1 MTRAFASNDT
11 PVPESTLN
19 ELFFESVDRHRNRVA
34 FQRMPAEGVLED
46 ITFAETL
53 DVVTRI
59 AASFDA
65 SGIEKGDRVAILSE
79 NRPEWAFVDYG
90 CLCACVV
97 PVPVYP
103 TLSASQVAYLL
114 EDSGTRM
121 VFVSDTGQM
130 EKALA
135 AAEKCPQDITVVVFD
150 EDGALPGSVL
160 SWDAFLE
167 RGHSVAARWTEQTL
181 REFALSVDPHDVA
194 TILYTS
200 GTTGAPKGVM
210 LTHNNIASN
219 VRAGRMV
226 LEVSE
231 ADNTVSFLPLSH
243 ILQRMCDYLFMWVGC
258 RIAYPREIQT
268 LVDDLKVIRPTVVV
282 SVPRIYEKIY
292 NGIMA
297 AQGVKKV
304 LVGWAVGVADRAA
317 TERLAGREISG
328 LLALQYRIADRLV
341 FSKVKAAVG
350 GRIRF
355 FVSGGGPLA
364 PALNRFF
371 YSIGLT
377 ILEGYGLTETSP
389 VTNVN
394 TEEDFRIGAVGKPVP
409 GTEVRIADDG
419 EILIRG
425 PQVMKGYFNAQEATA
440 AVIDDDGWFATGDIG
455 EIDDD
460 GFLYITDRKKDIIV
474 TAGGKNIA
482 PQPIENRLK
491 THPLVEQAV
500 IVGDRR
506 RYPSLLVVPDFE
518 ALERWADGQG
528 IRWESREELVRAPEV
543 VAHMERETLGALE
556 DLARYERPKKLALLS
571 EELTVENGFLTPTL
585 KVKRREI
592 QERLEDVIDGLYE
605 HEPFDSTDAND

>member
-1 MTRAFASNDT
+1 MTRTSASNDT
-11 PVPESTLN
+11 PVPDSTLN
-19 ELFFESVDRHRNRVA
+19 ELFFESVDRHAGLVA
-34 FQRMPAEGVLED
+34 FQRMPAEGSLED
-46 ITFAETL
+46 ISFDEAL
-53 DVVTRI
+53 SVVRSVV
-59 AASFDA
+59 ASLDA
-65 SGIEKGDRVAILSE
+65 SGIERGDRVAILAE

-90 CLCACVV
+90 CLCAAVI
-97 PVPVYP
+97 PVPIYP
-103 TLSASQVAYLL
+103 TLTAGQIAYLL
-114 EDSGTRM
+114 EDSGARV
-121 VFVSDTGQM
+121 VFASSREQVD
-130 EKALA
+130 KALEA
-135 AAEKCPQDITVVVFD
+135 AGGCPQDVTVVGFD
-150 EDGALPGSVL
+150 P
-160 SWDAFLE
+160 DASEPEGVVAWPDFLAWGDE
-167 RGHSVAARWTEQTL
+167 RSRAWTDEEF
-181 REFALSVDPHDVA
+181 RERALSVEPGDVA

-200 GTTGAPKGVM
+200 GTTGKPKGVM

-219 VRAGRMV
+219 VRASRMA

-243 ILQRMCDYLFMWVGC
+243 ILQRMVDYLFLWVGC
-258 RIAYPREIQT
+258 RIAYPRDIHT

-297 AQGVKKV
+297 SRGIKKV
-304 LVGWAVGVADRAA
+304 LVVWASGVADRVADD
-317 TERLAGREISG
+317 RLAGREPTG
-328 LLALQYRIADRLV
+328 LLALQYRLADRLV
-341 FSKVKAAVG
+341 FRKVKAAVG
-350 GRIRF
+350 GRLRF

-394 TEEDFRIGAVGKPVP
+394 TLEDFRIGTVGKPLP

-425 PQVMKGYFNAQEATA
+425 PQVMKGYFNDPEATRD
-440 AVIDDDGWFATGDIG
+440 VIDDEGWFATGDIG
-455 EIDDD
+455 EIDDE
-460 GFLYITDRKKDIIV
+460 GFLSITDRKKDIIV

-491 THPLVEQAV
+491 THRLVEQAV

-506 RYPSLLVVPDFE
+506 KYSSLLVVPDFE
-518 ALERWADGQG
+518 ALEEWARQKGLSWNG
-528 IRWESREELVRAPEV
+528 REELVRHPDV
-543 VAHMERETLGALE
+543 VAHMERETLGTLD
-556 DLARYERPKKLALLS
+556 DLASYERPKKLALLP

-592 QERLEDVIDGLYE
+592 QERMADVIDGLYE
-605 HEPFDSTDAND
+605 EEPADATDA

>member
-1 MTRAFASNDT
+1 MTRTSASNDT
-11 PVPESTLN
+11 PVPESTLT
-19 ELFFESVDRHRNRVA
+19 ELFFDSVDRHAGLVA

-46 ITFAETL
+46 ISFEEALSIVRGVVASL
-53 DVVTRI
+53 DVT
-59 AASFDA
+59 
-65 SGIEKGDRVAILSE
+65 GIERGERVAILAE

-90 CLCACVV
+90 CLCAAVI
-97 PVPVYP
+97 PVPIYP
-103 TLSASQVAYLL
+103 SLTASQITYLL
-114 EDSGTRM
+114 ENSGARV
-121 VFVSDTGQM
+121 VFASSREQVD
-130 EKALA
+130 KAIEA
-135 AAEKCPQDITVVVFD
+135 AGGCSQDVTVVAFD
-150 EDGALPGSVL
+150 PDGSAVDGVVAWP
-160 SWDAFLE
+160 DFLARGRE
-167 RGHSVAARWTEQTL
+167 REQAWTDEEF
-181 REFALSVDPHDVA
+181 RERALSVEPGDVA

-200 GTTGAPKGVM
+200 GTTGQPKGVM

-219 VRAGRMV
+219 VRASRMV

-258 RIAYPREIQT
+258 RIAYPRDIHT

-297 AQGVKKV
+297 SRGIKKV
-304 LVGWAVGVADRAA
+304 LLDWASGVADRVADD
-317 TERLAGREISG
+317 RLAGREPTG
-328 LLALQYRIADRLV
+328 LLGLQYRLADKLV
-341 FSKVKAAVG
+341 FGKVKAAVG

-394 TEEDFRIGAVGKPVP
+394 THEDFRIGTVGKPLP
-409 GTEVRIADDG
+409 GTEIRIADDG
-419 EILIRG
+419 EIFIRG
-425 PQVMKGYFNAQEATA
+425 PQVMKGYFDDPEATRDA
-440 AVIDDDGWFATGDIG
+440 IDDDGWFATGDIG

-460 GFLYITDRKKDIIV
+460 DFLSITDRKKDIIV
-474 TAGGKNIA
+474 TAGGKNVA

-491 THPLVEQAV
+491 THRLVEQAV

-506 RYPSLLVVPDFE
+506 KYPSLLVVPDFA
-518 ALERWADGQG
+518 ALEEWAEQKGLSWNG
-528 IRWESREELVRAPEV
+528 REELVRHPDV
-543 VAHMERETLGALE
+543 VAHMERETLGALD
-556 DLARYERPKKLALLS
+556 DLASYERPKKLALLP

-585 KVKRREI
+585 KVKRREVQDRMEHI
-592 QERLEDVIDGLYE
+592 IDGLYE
-605 HEPFDSTDAND
+605 EEPADATDA